1 MTAVRPAAGTGTPDG
16 PSTPDGPGVS
26 HLAAEPV
33 RRFAT
38 LTRPG
43 PMEQTLVVLT
53 TFVLVHQTPNVWFRT
68 RADFLIDSSNP
79 VAVVLALGL
88 VGLAFARVA
97 GSVDQLIAIIRGEPA
112 VFLFA
117 GLTFA
122 STFWSADPAETVQ
135 KSVPFVAVTAYGAY
149 LVMRFSLN
157 QIMKLLSLMF
167 VISGVLNLVTVVALP
182 VYGVDTAGQFSGIF
196 PEKNMLGYVAALALP
211 TLLLAGKSW
220 RRWRWLF
227 WPGAVL
233 QLGLLVGSQSKT
245 MLLAALGPT
254 CLIAVYQL
262 FRSRKTLRGAVIISL
277 FGTAVFTVAFAT
289 ANIAVLARW
298 LDKDIT
304 LTGRVPLWENLIP
317 IATHRPLLGSGYGA
331 VFNGYFSPI
340 HEVWIQNQWNP
351 THAHNAILQITLEI
365 GLVGAVLF
373 LVTYLRGVTRA
384 IKIVAIV
391 PGPAGLW
398 PLVFLTTTLLVSITE
413 SGVNSDDLGWL
424 MFVVTI
430 LSISLHLRYRNQLGL
445 SNDLQDAID
454 ANAHHRVLR

>member
-1 MTAVRPAAGTGTPDG
+1 MTAVSPVSGRGTAPEPA
-16 PSTPDGPGVS
+16 VS
-26 HLAAEPV
+26 HLAVEPV

-38 LTRPG
+38 LARPG
-43 PMEQTLVVLT
+43 LAEQAMVVLT

-79 VAVVLALGL
+79 LGVVLTLGL
-88 VGLAFARVA
+88 IGLAFARVA
-97 GSVDQLIAIIRGEPA
+97 GSVDHLITIVRGEPA

-157 QIMKLLSLMF
+157 QIMKLLSIMF
-167 VISGVLNLVTVVALP
+167 MCSGLLNLVTVVALP
-182 VYGVDTAGQFSGIF
+182 VYGVDAEGRFSGIF
-196 PEKNMLGYVAALALP
+196 PEKNSLGYVAALGLP

-220 RRWRWLF
+220 KRWRWLF
-227 WPGAVL
+227 WPGALL
-233 QLGLLVGSQSKT
+233 QVGLLAGSQSKT

-262 FRSRKTLRGAVIISL
+262 FRSRKTLRGAVIVSL
-277 FGTAVFTVAFAT
+277 LGTSIFTIAFAT

-298 LDKDIT
+298 LDKDVT

-317 IATHRPLLGSGYGA
+317 IAAHRPLLGYGYGA
-331 VFNGYFSPI
+331 TFDGYFSPV

-365 GLVGAVLF
+365 GLVGAALF
-373 LVTYLRGVTRA
+373 LLTYARGVTRA

-430 LSISLHLRYRNQLGL
+430 LSTALHLRHRNQLGL
-445 SNDLQDAID
+445 SNDLQHAID